1 MLLNAFERSAW
12 RIVASLCV
20 LMYDRAAWIIAS
32 LPPWTATQ
40 YWSGRK
46 CARAASASEESADLA
61 ARRRTHSPTAMGRV
75 PPSGL
80 ARAMRR
86 EDVSKEHTSSGSFP
100 RRIVLTRAWR
110 WVVTAAL
117 AIAASLRCSNV
128 IPDGPPPTP
137 FSQRHR
143 IFANAAEVMVTTW
156 ASSVGVQSICPGGAD
171 AARGVVATFTRLSTP
186 GAASPSSPPL
196 PSVVDTA
203 AGSAIKV
210 GSCAS
215 SASSSAALLTSASVK
230 ASLAARWKP
239 FSRPRPRPA
248 ARCRRLCLL
257 VMPVA
262 VGGGS
267 PVQYSPP
274 PFGVASAALASPV
287 RSAPVAPVAAMSV
300 AGSPAH
306 ACSTVVDSG
315 RESACVAAQPRVMA
329 LAPVPAFVLAPA
341 ADVAHLPAPGAAPS
355 PAPHVPVLPS
365 PAETAAVAGVAPASG
380 EGPPPAP
387 VALPVA
393 SPAASQDA
401 LGGKSA
407 PPLPA
412 ASSSAHALP
421 PAVQQRNSR
430 AHSPSPRD
438 ERDVSRRRRD
448 SPRRRQPQA
457 NWHAHQGG
465 WRGGRGRGRG
475 GWLDAP
481 ATIAD
486 VRQIVNEAFRDGQAG
501 PASPYSSRR
510 VAPTPSAPLPVARPV
525 VAPAPAVS
533 LPAPAAPAH
542 SGGAGLP
549 RLQLPSLAEELL
561 PPRAEV
567 PEATLGQLWRLS
579 ESLRALLL
587 VQSLAHGSLPPVP
600 AKSLLDGP
608 RDDCL
613 DAADQIALLL
623 APVLAAPVRGGVGAV
638 GQLDAAVR
646 DLRRYLR
653 AGSGADAIGAAILVV
668 RSVWQ
673 TMTGIL
679 HALQAD
685 RM

>member
-20 LMYDRAAWIIAS
+20 LMYDLAAWIIAS

-46 CARAASASEESADLA
+46 WARVASASEESADFA
-61 ARRRTHSPTAMGRV
+61 ARHRTHSPTAMGRV

-86 EDVSKEHTSSGSFP
+86 KDVSREHTSSGSFP
-100 RRIVLTRAWR
+100 WSIVLTRAWR
-110 WVVTAAL
+110 WVVTTAL

-143 IFANAAEVMVTTW
+143 IFVNAAEVMVTTW
-156 ASSVGVQSICPGGAD
+156 ASSVGVQSICPGGVD
-171 AARGVVATFTRLSTP
+171 AARAGVATFTRLSTA
-186 GAASPSSPPL
+186 GAASPLSPPL
-196 PSVVDTA
+196 PSVIDSA
-203 AGSAIKV
+203 AGWAIKPASPPF
-210 GSCAS
+210 GSRSPVLGHAPQ
-215 SASSSAALLTSASVK
+215 
-230 ASLAARWKP
+230 LAA
-239 FSRPRPRPA
+239 
-248 ARCRRLCLL
+248 ARICLH

-267 PVQYSPP
+267 PVPYSPR
-274 PFGVASAALASPV
+274 PFGVALAALASPV
-287 RSAPVAPVAAMSV
+287 QSAPVAPVAAMSV
-300 AGSPAH
+300 AGSPPH

-315 RESACVAAQPRVMA
+315 RESAGVAVQPRVVA
-329 LAPVPAFVLAPA
+329 PAPVPAFVLAPA
-341 ADVAHLPAPGAAPS
+341 ADVAPLPAPGAAPS
-355 PAPHVPVLPS
+355 PAPHVPVLSS

-380 EGPPPAP
+380 VAPPPVP
-387 VALPVA
+387 VALPVV
-393 SPAASQDA
+393 SPAAS
-401 LGGKSA
+401 LGAPGGESA

-412 ASSSAHALP
+412 ASASAHALP

-430 AHSPSPRD
+430 PHSPSPQD
-438 ERDVSRRRRD
+438 ER
-448 SPRRRQPQA
+448 
-457 NWHAHQGG
+457 
-465 WRGGRGRGRG
+465 
-475 GWLDAP
+475 

-486 VRQIVNEAFRDGQAG
+486 VRQIVIEAFRDGQAG
-501 PASPYSSRR
+501 PASQKSSRR
-510 VAPTPSAPLPVARPV
+510 TAPTPSAPLPVARPV
-525 VAPAPAVS
+525 VAPTPAVS
-533 LPAPAAPAH
+533 LPSAPARG
-542 SGGAGLP
+542 GGAGLP

-600 AKSLLDGP
+600 AESLFDGP

>member
-20 LMYDRAAWIIAS
+20 LMYDLAAWIIAS
-32 LPPWTATQ
+32 LPPWMATQ

-46 CARAASASEESADLA
+46 WARAASATEESADFA
-61 ARRRTHSPTAMGRV
+61 ARHRTHSPTAMGRV

-86 EDVSKEHTSSGSFP
+86 EAVSKEHTSSGSFP
-100 RRIVLTRAWR
+100 WSIVLTRAWR

-117 AIAASLRCSNV
+117 AIAASLRSSNV

-156 ASSVGVQSICPGGAD
+156 ASSVGVHSMCPGGVGGCLNLN
-171 AARGVVATFTRLSTP
+171 AARAGVATFTRLSTA

-196 PSVVDTA
+196 PSVVDSA
-203 AGSAIKV
+203 AGWAIKLASPPV
-210 GSCAS
+210 GSRSPVLGRAPQL
-215 SASSSAALLTSASVK
+215 SAA
-230 ASLAARWKP
+230 
-239 FSRPRPRPA
+239 
-248 ARCRRLCLL
+248 RLCLH

-267 PVQYSPP
+267 PVSYSPR
-274 PFGVASAALASPV
+274 PFGVALAALASPV
-287 RSAPVAPVAAMSV
+287 QSAPVAPVAAMSV

-306 ACSTVVDSG
+306 ACSTVVNSG
-315 RESACVAAQPRVMA
+315 RESAGVAVQPRVVA
-329 LAPVPAFVLAPA
+329 PVPVPAFVLAPV
-341 ADVAHLPAPGAAPS
+341 ADEAPLPTPGAAPS
-355 PAPHVPVLPS
+355 PAPRVPVLPS
-365 PAETAAVAGVAPASG
+365 RAETAAVAGVAPASG
-380 EGPPPAP
+380 VAPPPAP
-387 VALPVA
+387 VALPVV
-393 SPAASQDA
+393 SPAASLDA
-401 LGGKSA
+401 PVGGSA

-412 ASSSAHALP
+412 ASASAHALP

-430 AHSPSPRD
+430 PHSPSPQD
-438 ERDVSRRRRD
+438 ERDVS
-448 SPRRRQPQA
+448 RRRQPQA

-486 VRQIVNEAFRDGQAG
+486 VRQIVTEAFRDGQAG
-501 PASPYSSRR
+501 PASQNSSRR
-510 VAPTPSAPLPVARPV
+510 AAPTPSAPLPVARPV
-525 VAPAPAVS
+525 VAPTPAVS
-533 LPAPAAPAH
+533 LPTPSAPARG
-542 SGGAGLP
+542 GGAGLP

-587 VQSLAHGSLPPVP
+587 VQSLAHGSLPPDL
-600 AKSLLDGP
+600 AESLLDGP

-623 APVLAAPVRGGVGAV
+623 APVLAAPV
-638 GQLDAAVR
+638 
-646 DLRRYLR
+646 
-653 AGSGADAIGAAILVV
+653 
-668 RSVWQ
+668 
-673 TMTGIL
+673 
-679 HALQAD
+679 
-685 RM
+685 

>member
-1 MLLNAFERSAW
+1 
-12 RIVASLCV
+12 
-20 LMYDRAAWIIAS
+20 
-32 LPPWTATQ
+32 
-40 YWSGRK
+40 
-46 CARAASASEESADLA
+46 
-61 ARRRTHSPTAMGRV
+61 MGRV

-86 EDVSKEHTSSGSFP
+86 EDVSREHTSSGSFP
-100 RRIVLTRAWR
+100 WSIVLTRAWR

-137 FSQRHR
+137 FSHRHR
-143 IFANAAEVMVTTW
+143 IFVNAAEVMVTTW
-156 ASSVGVQSICPGGAD
+156 ASSVGVQSICPGGVD
-171 AARGVVATFTRLSTP
+171 AARAGVATFTRLSTA

-196 PSVVDTA
+196 PSVIDSA
-203 AGSAIKV
+203 AGWAIKPASPPF
-210 GSCAS
+210 GSRS
-215 SASSSAALLTSASVK
+215 SVLGHAPQ
-230 ASLAARWKP
+230 LAA
-239 FSRPRPRPA
+239 A
-248 ARCRRLCLL
+248 RLCLH
-257 VMPVA
+257 VMLVA

-267 PVQYSPP
+267 PVLYSPR
-274 PFGVASAALASPV
+274 PFGVALAALASPV
-287 RSAPVAPVAAMSV
+287 QSAPVAPVAAMSV

-315 RESACVAAQPRVMA
+315 RESAGVAVQPRVVA
-329 LAPVPAFVLAPA
+329 PAPVPAFVLAPA
-341 ADVAHLPAPGAAPS
+341 ADVAPLPAPGAAPS
-355 PAPHVPVLPS
+355 PAPHVPVLSS

-380 EGPPPAP
+380 VAPPPVP
-387 VALPVA
+387 VALPVV
-393 SPAASQDA
+393 SPAASLGA
-401 LGGKSA
+401 LGGESA

-412 ASSSAHALP
+412 ASASAHALP

-430 AHSPSPRD
+430 PHSPSPQD
-438 ERDVSRRRRD
+438 ERGVSRRRRD
-448 SPRRRQPQA
+448 SPRRRQLQA

-486 VRQIVNEAFRDGQAG
+486 VRQIVTEAFRDGQAG
-501 PASPYSSRR
+501 PASQNSSRR
-510 VAPTPSAPLPVARPV
+510 AAPTPSAPLPVAHPV
-525 VAPAPAVS
+525 VAPTPAVS
-533 LPAPAAPAH
+533 LPSAPARG
-542 SGGAGLP
+542 GGAGLP
-549 RLQLPSLAEELL
+549 RLQLPSLVEELL
-561 PPRAEV
+561 PPRAE
-567 PEATLGQLWRLS
+567 
-579 ESLRALLL
+579 
-587 VQSLAHGSLPPVP
+587 SLAHGSLPPVP
-600 AKSLLDGP
+600 AESLFDGP
-608 RDDCL
+608 RGDCL

>member
-1 MLLNAFERSAW
+1 
-12 RIVASLCV
+12 
-20 LMYDRAAWIIAS
+20 
-32 LPPWTATQ
+32 
-40 YWSGRK
+40 
-46 CARAASASEESADLA
+46 
-61 ARRRTHSPTAMGRV
+61 MGRV

-80 ARAMRR
+80 ARAMSR
-86 EDVSKEHTSSGSFP
+86 DAVSKEHTSTGSGP
-100 RRIVLTRAWR
+100 WRMVLTRAWR

-117 AIAASLRCSNV
+117 TMVASLRCGSGRCCNIGSTLSSWGSV
-128 IPDGPPPTP
+128 PFIP
-137 FSQRHR
+137 
-143 IFANAAEVMVTTW
+143 TTSFCGRFHCW
-156 ASSVGVQSICPGGAD
+156 LGD
-171 AARGVVATFTRLSTP
+171 K
-186 GAASPSSPPL
+186 ASPPAGSRSPDLALSPPL
-196 PSVVDTA
+196 SVA
-203 AGSAIKV
+203 RLGH
-210 GSCAS
+210 
-215 SASSSAALLTSASVK
+215 
-230 ASLAARWKP
+230 LAK
-239 FSRPRPRPA
+239 
-248 ARCRRLCLL
+248 
-257 VMPVA
+257 PVA

-267 PVQYSPP
+267 PVPYSPR
-274 PFGVASAALASPV
+274 PFGVALAALASPAL
-287 RSAPVAPVAAMSV
+287 SAPVAPVAAMSA

-306 ACSTVVDSG
+306 ASSTVVDSG
-315 RESACVAAQPRVMA
+315 RESAGVAVQPRVA
-329 LAPVPAFVLAPA
+329 APAPVPAFVLVPA
-341 ADVAHLPAPGAAPS
+341 ADVAPLPAPGAAPS

-380 EGPPPAP
+380 VAPPPVP
-387 VALPVA
+387 VGLPVV
-393 SPAASQDA
+393 SPAAS
-401 LGGKSA
+401 LGAPGGESA

-412 ASSSAHALP
+412 ASASAPALP
-421 PAVQQRNSR
+421 PAVQQGNSR
-430 AHSPSPRD
+430 PHSPSPQD
-438 ERDVSRRRRD
+438 ERGVSRRRRD

-486 VRQIVNEAFRDGQAG
+486 VRQIVTDAFRDGQAG
-501 PASPYSSRR
+501 PASQNSSRR
-510 VAPTPSAPLPVARPV
+510 AAPAPSAPLPVARPV
-525 VAPAPAVS
+525 VAPTPAVS
-533 LPAPAAPAH
+533 MPSPSAPAR
-542 SGGAGLP
+542 GGGSGLP
-549 RLQLPSLAEELL
+549 QLQLPSLAEELL

-600 AKSLLDGP
+600 AESLLDGP

-613 DAADQIALLL
+613 DAADQVALLL

-653 AGSGADAIGAAILVV
+653 ADSGADAIGATILVV

>member
-12 RIVASLCV
+12 RIVASLCM
-20 LMYDRAAWIIAS
+20 LMYDLAAWIIAS

-156 ASSVGVQSICPGGAD
+156 ASSVDVQSICPGGAD

-203 AGSAIKV
+203 AGSAIKLVSPLV
-210 GSCAS
+210 GSRSPGLDPAPQ
-215 SASSSAALLTSASVK
+215 
-230 ASLAARWKP
+230 LAA
-239 FSRPRPRPA
+239 A
-248 ARCRRLCLL
+248 RLCLL

-267 PVQYSPP
+267 PVPCSPR

-300 AGSPAH
+300 AGSPAR

-315 RESACVAAQPRVMA
+315 RESAGVAVRQRVVSP
-329 LAPVPAFVLAPA
+329 APVPAFVLAPA
-341 ADVAHLPAPGAAPS
+341 AGVAPLPAPGAAPS

-365 PAETAAVAGVAPASG
+365 PAETAAVAGVAPTSG
-380 EGPPPAP
+380 VAPPLAP
-387 VALPVA
+387 VAPPVV
-393 SPAASQDA
+393 SPAASLDA
-401 LGGKSA
+401 PGGKSA

-412 ASSSAHALP
+412 ASASGPTLP
-421 PAVQQRNSR
+421 PVVQQRNSR
-430 AHSPSPRD
+430 PHSPTPRD

-448 SPRRRQPQA
+448 SPRRRQPHA

-486 VRQIVNEAFRDGQAG
+486 VRQIVTEAFRDGQAG
-501 PASPYSSRR
+501 PASQYSSRH
-510 VAPTPSAPLPVARPV
+510 APPTPSAPLPVARPV

-533 LPAPAAPAH
+533 LPAPSAPAR

-600 AKSLLDGP
+600 AESLLDGP

>member
-1 MLLNAFERSAW
+1 
-12 RIVASLCV
+12 
-20 LMYDRAAWIIAS
+20 MYDLAAWIIAS

-46 CARAASASEESADLA
+46 WARAASASEESADFA

-75 PPSGL
+75 PPFGL
-80 ARAMRR
+80 ARAMRW

-100 RRIVLTRAWR
+100 RSIVQTRAWR

-156 ASSVGVQSICPGGAD
+156 ASSVGVQSMCPGGASGCLD
-171 AARGVVATFTRLSTP
+171 LSESSVSGVGSAT
-186 GAASPSSPPL
+186 ASPPIGSRSPVLGHAPQ
-196 PSVVDTA
+196 
-203 AGSAIKV
+203 
-210 GSCAS
+210 
-215 SASSSAALLTSASVK
+215 
-230 ASLAARWKP
+230 LAA
-239 FSRPRPRPA
+239 A
-248 ARCRRLCLL
+248 RLCLF

-267 PVQYSPP
+267 PVSYSPRS
-274 PFGVASAALASPV
+274 FGVASAVVASPV
-287 RSAPVAPVAAMSV
+287 QSAPVAPVAAMSA

-315 RESACVAAQPRVMA
+315 RELAGVAVLPRVVA
-329 LAPVPAFVLAPA
+329 PTPVPAFVLAPA
-341 ADVAHLPAPGAAPS
+341 ADVAPLPAPGAAPS

-365 PAETAAVAGVAPASG
+365 PVETAAVARVAPASG
-380 EGPPPAP
+380 EAPPPAP
-387 VALPVA
+387 F
-393 SPAASQDA
+393 
-401 LGGKSA
+401 A

-421 PAVQQRNSR
+421 PAVQQHNSR
-430 AHSPSPRD
+430 PHSPSPRD

-448 SPRRRQPQA
+448 SPRRQQPQA

-465 WRGGRGRGRG
+465 WRGGHGRGRG

-481 ATIAD
+481 ATIVD
-486 VRQIVNEAFRDGQAG
+486 VRQIVTEAFRDGQAG
-501 PASPYSSRR
+501 PASQNSSRR
-510 VAPTPSAPLPVARPV
+510 AAPTPSAPLPVARPV
-525 VAPAPAVS
+525 VAPTPAVS
-533 LPAPAAPAH
+533 LPTPSAPARR
-542 SGGAGLP
+542 GGAGLP

-567 PEATLGQLWRLS
+567 PEATLGQLWRPS
-579 ESLRALLL
+579 ESLRALLI

-600 AKSLLDGP
+600 AESLLDGP

-623 APVLAAPVRGGVGAV
+623 APVLAAPVQGGVGAV

-646 DLRRYLR
+646 DLQRNLR

-673 TMTGIL
+673 TMTGTL

-685 RM
+685 RMYHPPRFDSWLS

>member
-1 MLLNAFERSAW
+1 MLWSCDRMKAAAPRGVPMKLPSTRRPSGQKGTPAGKDPSGGRTALHAAHFPALCRSPTLSRLVVKKLNAAVHSMRLGG
-12 RIVASLCV
+12 VLQHSLNSQ
-20 LMYDRAAWIIAS
+20 LLEQLHLRPRHF
-32 LPPWTATQ
+32 LPWLIQRLAGPPTGAPQ
-40 YWSGRK
+40 
-46 CARAASASEESADLA
+46 LA
-61 ARRRTHSPTAMGRV
+61 AA
-75 PPSGL
+75 
-80 ARAMRR
+80 
-86 EDVSKEHTSSGSFP
+86 
-100 RRIVLTRAWR
+100 
-110 WVVTAAL
+110 
-117 AIAASLRCSNV
+117 
-128 IPDGPPPTP
+128 
-137 FSQRHR
+137 
-143 IFANAAEVMVTTW
+143 
-156 ASSVGVQSICPGGAD
+156 
-171 AARGVVATFTRLSTP
+171 
-186 GAASPSSPPL
+186 
-196 PSVVDTA
+196 
-203 AGSAIKV
+203 
-210 GSCAS
+210 
-215 SASSSAALLTSASVK
+215 
-230 ASLAARWKP
+230 
-239 FSRPRPRPA
+239 
-248 ARCRRLCLL
+248 RLCILL
-257 VMPVA
+257 MPVA

-267 PVQYSPP
+267 PVPYSPR

-287 RSAPVAPVAAMSV
+287 QSAPVAPVAAMSV

-315 RESACVAAQPRVMA
+315 RESAGVAVQPRVVA
-329 LAPVPAFVLAPA
+329 PAPVPAFVLVPA
-341 ADVAHLPAPGAAPS
+341 ADVAPLPAPGAAPS

-380 EGPPPAP
+380 EAPPPAP

-393 SPAASQDA
+393 SPAASLDA
-401 LGGKSA
+401 PGGKSA

-421 PAVQQRNSR
+421 PAVQQRNSCP
-430 AHSPSPRD
+430 HSPSPRD

-486 VRQIVNEAFRDGQAG
+486 VRQIVTEAFRDGQAG
-501 PASPYSSRR
+501 PASQNSSRR
-510 VAPTPSAPLPVARPV
+510 AAPTPSAPLPVARPV
-525 VAPAPAVS
+525 VAPTPAVS
-533 LPAPAAPAH
+533 LPTPSALAR

-549 RLQLPSLAEELL
+549 RLQLPSLAKELL
-561 PPRAEV
+561 PPRAE
-567 PEATLGQLWRLS
+567 
-579 ESLRALLL
+579 
-587 VQSLAHGSLPPVP
+587 SLAHGSLPPVP
-600 AKSLLDGP
+600 AESLLDGP

>member
-20 LMYDRAAWIIAS
+20 LMYDLAAWIIAS

-46 CARAASASEESADLA
+46 WARAASASEESADFA

-80 ARAMRR
+80 ARAIRR
-86 EDVSKEHTSSGSFP
+86 EDVSREHTSSGSFP
-100 RRIVLTRAWR
+100 WSIVLTRAWR

-156 ASSVGVQSICPGGAD
+156 ASSVGVQSMCPGGVD
-171 AARGVVATFTRLSTP
+171 AARAGVATFTRLSTTE
-186 GAASPSSPPL
+186 ATSPPSPLL
-196 PSVVDTA
+196 PSVVDSA
-203 AGSAIKV
+203 AGWAIKPASPPV
-210 GSCAS
+210 GSRSPVLGHAPQ
-215 SASSSAALLTSASVK
+215 
-230 ASLAARWKP
+230 LAA
-239 FSRPRPRPA
+239 A
-248 ARCRRLCLL
+248 RLCLH

-267 PVQYSPP
+267 PVPYSPR
-274 PFGVASAALASPV
+274 PFGVALAALASPIQ
-287 RSAPVAPVAAMSV
+287 SAPVAPVAAMSV

-315 RESACVAAQPRVMA
+315 RESAGVAVQPRVVA
-329 LAPVPAFVLAPA
+329 PAPVPAFVLAPA
-341 ADVAHLPAPGAAPS
+341 ADVAPLPAPSAAPS

-380 EGPPPAP
+380 VAPPPAP
-387 VALPVA
+387 EALPVV
-393 SPAASQDA
+393 SRAASLDA
-401 LGGKSA
+401 PGGKSA
-407 PPLPA
+407 LPLPA
-412 ASSSAHALP
+412 DSASAHALP

-430 AHSPSPRD
+430 PHSP
-438 ERDVSRRRRD
+438 
-448 SPRRRQPQA
+448 SPRRRQPLA
-457 NWHAHQGG
+457 DWHVRQGG

-486 VRQIVNEAFRDGQAG
+486 VRQIVTEAFRDGQAG
-501 PASPYSSRR
+501 PASLNSSRR
-510 VAPTPSAPLPVARPV
+510 VAPTPSAPFPVAPPV
-525 VAPAPAVS
+525 VSPTPAVS
-533 LPAPAAPAH
+533 LPTPSAPARG
-542 SGGAGLP
+542 GGAGLP

-567 PEATLGQLWRLS
+567 PVATLGQLWRLS

-600 AKSLLDGP
+600 AESLLDGP

-623 APVLAAPVRGGVGAV
+623 AHLLAAPVRGGVGAV

-653 AGSGADAIGAAILVV
+653 AGSGADAIGAATLVV

>member
-20 LMYDRAAWIIAS
+20 LMYDLAAWIIAS

-46 CARAASASEESADLA
+46 WARAASASEESADFA

-100 RRIVLTRAWR
+100 WSIVLTRAWR

-156 ASSVGVQSICPGGAD
+156 ASSVGVQSMCPGG
-171 AARGVVATFTRLSTP
+171 V
-186 GAASPSSPPL
+186 ASPPVGSRSPVLGHAPQL
-196 PSVVDTA
+196 TA
-203 AGSAIKV
+203 A
-210 GSCAS
+210 
-215 SASSSAALLTSASVK
+215 
-230 ASLAARWKP
+230 
-239 FSRPRPRPA
+239 
-248 ARCRRLCLL
+248 RLCLH

-262 VGGGS
+262 GGGGS
-267 PVQYSPP
+267 PLPYSPR
-274 PFGVASAALASPV
+274 PFGVAFAALASPV
-287 RSAPVAPVAAMSV
+287 QSAPVAPVAAMSV

-315 RESACVAAQPRVMA
+315 RESAGVAVQPRVVA
-329 LAPVPAFVLAPA
+329 PAPVPAFVLAPA
-341 ADVAHLPAPGAAPS
+341 ADVAPLPAPGAAPS

-380 EGPPPAP
+380 VAPPPAP
-387 VALPVA
+387 VALPVV
-393 SPAASQDA
+393 SPAASLDA
-401 LGGKSA
+401 PGGKSA
-407 PPLPA
+407 PPLPS
-412 ASSSAHALP
+412 ASASGHALP
-421 PAVQQRNSR
+421 PAVLQRNSR
-430 AHSPSPRD
+430 PHSPSPQD

-448 SPRRRQPQA
+448 SPHRRQPQA

-481 ATIAD
+481 ATIAN
-486 VRQIVNEAFRDGQAG
+486 VRQIVTEAFRDGQAG
-501 PASPYSSRR
+501 PASQNNSRR
-510 VAPTPSAPLPVARPV
+510 AAPTPSAPLPVARPV
-525 VAPAPAVS
+525 VALTPAVS
-533 LPAPAAPAH
+533 LPTPSAPARG
-542 SGGAGLP
+542 GGAGLP

-600 AKSLLDGP
+600 AESLLDGP

-638 GQLDAAVR
+638 AQLDAAVR